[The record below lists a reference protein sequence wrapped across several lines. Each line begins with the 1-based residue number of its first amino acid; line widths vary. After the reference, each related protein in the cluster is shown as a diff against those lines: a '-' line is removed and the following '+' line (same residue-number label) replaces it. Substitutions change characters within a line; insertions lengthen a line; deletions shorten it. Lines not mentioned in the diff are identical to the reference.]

1 MPVRAWVRRKAVAPP
16 HTQHPA
22 LALVLLTK
30 PLTVCSAH
38 TAHLLKARRGGHL
51 DTQVPAWQLSE
62 TLSPSKAEKD
72 REYDLV
78 VVLAWHVWGPGS
90 SSTAKPNKKPD

>member
-1 MPVRAWVRRKAVAPP
+1 MASP

-30 PLTVCSAH
+30 PQTVCTGH

-51 DTQVPAWQLSE
+51 DTRLPAWQLSE
-62 TLSPSKAEKD
+62 TLSPNKAEKD

-78 VVLAWHVWGPGS
+78 VECWPGMYGALGLPP
-90 SSTAKPNKKPD
+90 STAKPNKKPD